1 MIISVNYSGY
11 QCFQLDRY
19 TPNFNSR
26 CPAFC
31 KRRDPLKKFCNS
43 PFQSGTS
50 ASGSFVIAESP
61 DYNCAPTYK
70 KNVICIY
77 NVSMSCSTS
86 HVQVTFSN
94 VNITDNDF
102 VQVIDPTRGQAHQ
115 PVSGSNWPDT
125 QLSIPSSQ
133 FLLVFW
139 SDKDRT
145 QSKGFKLVMNCPT
158 IDNSNGSGDQLN
170 LVPSQ

>member
-1 MIISVNYSGY
+1 
-11 QCFQLDRY
+11 
-19 TPNFNSR
+19 
-26 CPAFC
+26 
-31 KRRDPLKKFCNS
+31 
-43 PFQSGTS
+43 
-50 ASGSFVIAESP
+50 
-61 DYNCAPTYK
+61 
-70 KNVICIY
+70 
-77 NVSMSCSTS
+77 MSCSTS
-86 HVQVTFSN
+86 HVQVTFSTN

-115 PVSGSNWPDT
+115 PVSGSSWPDT